1 MQILQGSGRCLAQ
14 MRFEFGESLFNGVEV
29 WTVRWQVTDPDSAR
43 REQPADV
50 LNFVRGEVVEDDGVP
65 HMQLRAKHPLQIN
78 RENLGIHGAFNQ
90 EGGFHAFLAQG
101 RNKSG
106 ALPVTVRDSAQATL
120 ADGTAPVTAG
130 QRGV

>member
-1 MQILQGSGRCLAQ
+1 

-29 WTVRWQVTDPDSAR
+29 WAVRRQVTDPDSAS

-50 LNFVRGEVVEDDGVP
+50 LNFVCGEVVEDDGIP
-65 HMQLRAKHPLQIN
+65 HTQLRAKHPLQIN
-78 RENLGIHGAFNQ
+78 REDLGIHGAFNQ
-90 EGGFHAFLAQG
+90 KGGFDAFLAQG